1 MRGAPSA
8 VVIGSAAEVLEQPG
22 LEVLGAHASRCRDQR
37 PDFAPPDEPASTELD
52 ARQASRP
59 CPAPDRLGAEADV
72 RGRQDVGRLRERD
85 PVGGSR
91 HRGQSSPLDEPP
103 DPEPPDEPEDPD
115 DPEEPDDPD
124 DPDEPEPDDLEEPED
139 PDPEPDSDADADEPS
154 CDDSLLPSFAPSFAP
169 SLAPSP
175 EPDRDARVPDD
186 APRSFFAQ
194 PDPRKWIVGGANC
207 LRIVPSAP
215 HVGQKFG
222 PDSLIPCRMSAR
234 VPQALQRYS

>member
-52 ARQASRP
+52 ARQASRA

-72 RGRQDVGRLRERD
+72 RGGQDVGRLGERD

-103 DPEPPDEPEDPD
+103 DPEPPDEPEDSDDPD
-115 DPEEPDDPD
+115 DLEEPDDPD
-124 DPDEPEPDDLEEPED
+124 EPEDPEPDDLEEPED
-139 PDPEPDSDADADEPS
+139 PEEPDDLEEPDEPEDPDSEPDSDPDVDVDADEPS
-154 CDDSLLPSFAPSFAP
+154 CDDDSLPPSFAP
-169 SLAPSP
+169 SLAP
-175 EPDRDARVPDD
+175 
-186 APRSFFAQ
+186 
-194 PDPRKWIVGGANC
+194 
-207 LRIVPSAP
+207 
-215 HVGQKFG
+215 
-222 PDSLIPCRMSAR
+222 
-234 VPQALQRYS
+234 